1 MKEADDFYKEI
12 GNKNKAKI
20 FLDMIG
26 VEFECG
32 KEIFLD
38 LFLYTHG
45 MAVLAAT
52 GKLSLDRDNTE
63 KMFLNFLSAYMKQE
77 N

>member
-1 MKEADDFYKEI
+1 MDLDMKEADDFYKEI

-20 FLDMIG
+20 FSDMIG

-38 LFLYTHG
+38 LF
-45 MAVLAAT
+45 
-52 GKLSLDRDNTE
+52 
-63 KMFLNFLSAYMKQE
+63 
-77 N
+77 

>member
-1 MKEADDFYKEI
+1 
-12 GNKNKAKI
+12 
-20 FLDMIG
+20 MIG

-32 KEIFLD
+32 KEIFLN
-38 LFLYTHG
+38 LFFYTHG